1 MSLRQRL
8 DDDLKDAMR
17 KGDVARRSTLRYL
30 RSAIHNQE
38 IAIQQKTLDDEGITA
53 VLGRQAQQRR
63 ESIEAFSKGRR
74 PDLVAKEEAKLAL
87 ILGYLPAQMGR
98 GEIAEVARRAIE
110 QVGARGPQDM
120 GKVMGKV
127 MPQVRGK
134 AEGRDVS
141 AVVSE
146 LLRSLAP

>member
-17 KGDVARRSTLRYL
+17 KGDAARRSTLRYL

-63 ESIEAFSKGRR
+63 ESIEAFTKGRR
-74 PDLVAKEEAKLAL
+74 PDLVAKEEAELAL
-87 ILGYLPAQMGR
+87 ILEYLPAQMGR
-98 GEIAEVARRAIE
+98 DEIAEVARFAIE

-120 GKVMGKV
+120 GRVMGKV